1 MKERFKHGARLAAD
15 KVKSV
20 DRYSKTITFS
30 FRGKERFGTLFGG
43 LVSIATYLVLLL
55 YAYSMLRIMFEKND
69 TKKLLQILLIRKK

>member
-1 MKERFKHGARLAAD
+1 MKVRFKHGVRFAAD

-69 TKKLLQILLIRKK
+69 TKINKYLLIRNK